1 MIKNPYKVLG
11 VPDGADMDT
20 VTAAYKKL
28 AKKYHPDLN
37 PNDASAAEKMA
48 EIKSAYDQIKNGE
61 TKSDYGFYGQ
71 KTSSSASANDYMRS
85 VQSFLMSGQYAQAL
99 NLLKNIEDRNAK
111 WHYFAAVA
119 YSGLQ
124 NKEEAIKNA
133 KRACELEP
141 SNTVYQRAY
150 QSLINGENPSD
161 DYDSPFGSFTFG
173 GFGFPFGSYTYTTS
187 EQNGRRTTRRRGGCL
202 SLFLKIFLI
211 ILIIRL
217 IVGIFFGGLFGIG
230 RSRRPS
236 YYSQGNSQYSQYGDY
251 DDDDDDTAEFF
262 GSKNADE
269 NYRG

>member
-37 PNDASAAEKMA
+37 PNDSAAAEKMA
-48 EIKSAYDQIKNGE
+48 EINSAYDQIKNGK
-61 TKSDYGFYGQ
+61 TQNDYGFYGQ

-99 NLLKNIEDRNAK
+99 NLLNNIEDRNAK
-111 WHYFAAVA
+111 WHYFVAVA

-124 NKEEAIKNA
+124 NREEAIKNA

-141 SNTVYQRAY
+141 SNSVYQRAY
-150 QSLINGENPSD
+150 QSLVNGENPAD
-161 DYDSPFGSFTFG
+161 EYDSPFGGFTFG
-173 GFGFPFGSYTYTTS
+173 GFGFPFGGFTYSTS
-187 EQNGRRTTRRRGGCL
+187 EQNGRRTRKKGGCL
-202 SLFLKIFLI
+202 SLFLKVFLV

-217 IVGIFFGGLFGIG
+217 IISIFFGGLFGIG

-236 YYSQGNSQYSQYGDY
+236 YYSQGNSQYSQYNDY
-251 DDDDDDTAEFF
+251 NEDDDTAEFF
-262 GSKNADE
+262 GSKNTDE